1 MPRTLFALLLLP
13 AFAFAAPVPKTTAV
27 KKIEDVF
34 GTPVEMSGVTC
45 EMTKKDELKAT
56 VGKDAAAPANE
67 SKVHALATRVVEGD
81 FELTVRVTHSP
92 PSGADLAT
100 GNGAATVFAGIA
112 LFSESSPKYTLT
124 LLHKHLKQGDTW
136 KTGLSMNS
144 QHPRG
149 GSGTGRGNVK
159 LEEQP
164 VYLRLTRKGDDFTSQ
179 TSTDGKKWQ
188 GFGTH
193 KVQGFGGAVVVGP
206 VATHNTNQEYTVTF
220 DEYVIKPLTEEKK

>member
-1 MPRTLFALLLLP
+1 MCRTLFALLLLP
-13 AFAFAAPVPKTTAV
+13 AIVVAAPVPKTGG

-34 GTPVEMSGVTC
+34 GTPFEMNGVTC
-45 EMTKKDELKAT
+45 EMTRKDELKAT
-56 VGKDAAAPANE
+56 VGKEAAAANE
-67 SKVHALATRVVEGD
+67 RTVRPLATRTVEGD

-92 PSGADLAT
+92 PAAADLAA
-100 GNGAATVFAGIA
+100 GNGMPTVFAGIG
-112 LFSESSPKYTLT
+112 LFAENSPKHTLT

-149 GSGTGRGNVK
+149 GSGTGRQNAK

-164 VYLRLTRKGDDFTSQ
+164 VYLRLTRQGDTFTSQ
-179 TSTDGKKWQ
+179 TSTDGVKWQ

-193 KVQGFGGAVVVGP
+193 KVQGFGPVVVGP
-206 VATHNTNQEYTVTF
+206 VATHNTTSEYAVTF
-220 DEYVIKPLTEEKK
+220 DEYVIRPLTEEKK

>member
-1 MPRTLFALLLLP
+1 MPRALLALLLLP
-13 AFAFAAPVPKTTAV
+13 TLALSAPVPKPQP

-34 GTPVEMSGVTC
+34 GTPFELHGVTC
-45 EMTKKDELKAT
+45 EMTRKDELKAT
-56 VGKDAAAPANE
+56 VGKDAAVAANE
-67 SKVHALATRVVEGD
+67 GKGRPLATRVVEGD

-92 PSGADLAT
+92 PDKADLAA
-100 GNGAATVFAGIA
+100 GNGLPTVFAGIA
-112 LFSESSPKYTLT
+112 LFAENSPKHTLT

-136 KTGLSMNS
+136 KSGLSMNT
-144 QHPRG
+144 QHPQG

-179 TSTDGKKWQ
+179 TSADGTKWQ

-193 KVQGFGGAVVVGP
+193 KTSGFGAVVVGP
-206 VATHNTNQEYTVTF
+206 VATHNTTAEYAVTF
-220 DEYVIKPLTEEKK
+220 DEYVIRPLTEERK